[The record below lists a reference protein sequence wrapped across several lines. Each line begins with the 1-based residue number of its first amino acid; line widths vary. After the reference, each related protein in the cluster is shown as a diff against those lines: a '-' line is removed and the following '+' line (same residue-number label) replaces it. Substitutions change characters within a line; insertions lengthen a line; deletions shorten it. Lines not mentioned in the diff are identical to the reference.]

1 MFSKGRNVVTK
12 LLDLLT
18 VDLDCWKRIV
28 GKTENYAMD
37 EKYFMNLSTQLN
49 ILSLLT
55 NA

>member
-12 LLDLLT
+12 LLDLFRLFQ
-18 VDLDCWKRIV
+18 V

>member
-1 MFSKGRNVVTK
+1 MVSKGTRMTCKSGNH
-12 LLDLLT
+12 
-18 VDLDCWKRIV
+18 
-28 GKTENYAMD
+28 AMD